1 VKYAVAVAVAFFL
14 AVLGAS
20 AMPYV
25 KVLGVTPDLILIFAA
40 SWTMVR
46 GQREALVVVPVAGLM
61 RDLTTSDPVGT
72 SVLALAPI
80 VLLVVVRELRAVE
93 SELVLT
99 LIVVFLG
106 SLIYGLL
113 SMTVLTA
120 TGQGVPWLEGLLWVV
135 LPSLVVNALFAPI
148 IYLPVHWLSGLAV
161 RCPCD
166 KRWHLQKAVSAGAAG
181 TRSRTGSSRGA
192 GLRYSLGCRRW
203 SSCCSAS

>member
-1 VKYAVAVAVAFFL
+1 VKYAVAAAVAFFL

-25 KVLGVTPDLILIFAA
+25 KVLGVTPELILIFAA

-106 SLIYGLL
+106 SLIYGLV

-120 TGQGVPWLEGLLWVV
+120 TGQGVPWLDGLLWVV

-148 IYLPVHWLSGLAV
+148 IYLPVHWLSPEPAPGLA
-161 RCPCD
+161 R
-166 KRWHLQKAVSAGAAG
+166 AG
-181 TRSRTGSSRGA
+181 RTMP
-192 GLRYSLGCRRW
+192 L
-203 SSCCSAS
+203 